1 MNVFEVMKSAIIELV
16 VPAGSSKLSYTFD
29 PQPFFNGKKIVSIE
43 IYSANDYTLS
53 PLNNAVAPST
63 AISTGYLTLY
73 GADPSS
79 PNNANA
85 VNTNP
90 APPYGEYVQQVPL
103 WDFHR
108 LNNGTDPFVYDIY
121 QMVPRNITWNKSY
134 ITLGAAFT
142 PDDATSFMFSVGY
155 IGVDNQQ
162 AS

>member
-16 VPAGSSKLSYTFD
+16 VPAGSTKLSFTFD

-43 IYSANDYTLS
+43 IYSSNDMTLS
-53 PLNNAVAPST
+53 PLNNAVATPA

-79 PNNANA
+79 PNNQNA

-90 APPYGEYVQQVPL
+90 APPYGEYNQQIPL
-103 WDFHR
+103 WDLHR
-108 LNNGTDPFVYDIY
+108 LNNGTDPFVEDIY

-134 ITLGAAFT
+134 INLGAALA
-142 PDDATSFMFSVGY
+142 PAEATSFMLSVGY